1 MIPRVKA
8 TRLTQPYRRGT
19 RNPSPAL
26 TAMTKGRTYAGT
38 NPQDLTRS
46 VQKLIRA
53 GGGRGT
59 GPRPARPA
67 RPVRATLSRID
78 PPVQPKKIPLDA
90 LIAEIDFRLDERLLP
105 NRSDYASLHGR
116 RAGLR
121 AMWQA
126 ADAIVETAANERRR
140 QADKHES
147 TAEPVLG
154 AA

>member
-19 RNPSPAL
+19 RNPGPAL

-90 LIAEIDFRLDERLLP
+90 LIERHA
-105 NRSDYASLHGR
+105 RHGNWHGPGRYFPYGGWTTR
-116 RAGLR
+116 R
-121 AMWQA
+121 
-126 ADAIVETAANERRR
+126 TT
-140 QADKHES
+140 S
-147 TAEPVLG
+147 TRI
-154 AA
+154 

>member
-1 MIPRVKA
+1 MGSIPKYTNLARRSFPNLEELFSAGEHVHALKQHPGWAIVSRV
-8 TRLTQPYRRGT
+8 LEEE
-19 RNPSPAL
+19 
-26 TAMTKGRTYAGT
+26 
-38 NPQDLTRS
+38 
-46 VQKLIRA
+46 
-53 GGGRGT
+53 
-59 GPRPARPA
+59 
-67 RPVRATLSRID
+67 
-78 PPVQPKKIPLDA
+78 
-90 LIAEIDFRLDERLLP
+90 IAEIDFRLDERLLP